1 MPTYKIAIVGAGPAG
16 YFTAQ
21 ALQKAQTEELVFAID
36 MIERLPTPWG
46 LVRSGVAPDHPKIK
60 TVSKV
65 FEKIAKEPNF
75 RLFANVELGKDISL
89 KDLRDQYD
97 AVVLATGASRGRK
110 LGIPGEDLTNSLS
123 AADFVP
129 WYNSHPDYVNTEVDL
144 SSDTAVVIGAG
155 NVAMDV
161 ARILAIDPTEL
172 DPTDVAD
179 HALVKLKQSNIRTVI
194 ICGRRGPEHAA
205 FTAPELRDLPKLENT
220 DVYIDSKQ
228 IQDAE
233 SRIAAL
239 SEIEKD
245 LKNNLEAMRLIA
257 DHSKKGVERKLEI
270 KFLAAPIEFKGN
282 NKIEEVVFAQNKVE
296 KLIQKS
302 EDQCD
307 LVSLLFKSTLKFDQG
322 KIEKIIRK
330 SISDIG
336 VEQTWVE
343 VISPLLIL
351 VGDEWVRTGTGIE
364 IEHFLSEVL
373 RKILSENLGTISRP
387 KNSRPVLLACV
398 ENEMHSLALLV
409 LAAVLAEAR
418 IECIFLGARTPQSA
432 LNQVIIKSAPPAIF
446 LWAQLSENADH
457 KYVKSMPSIR
467 PAPRVL
473 LGGPGWKTSKVAAS
487 NKLVMTEGLRDARE
501 QIIEA
506 LAV

>member
-21 ALQKAQTEELVFAID
+21 AFQKAQNEETSFSID

-75 RLFANVELGKDISL
+75 RLFANVEVGKDVSL

-97 AVVLATGASRGRK
+97 AVVLATGASKGRK
-110 LGIPGEDLTNSLS
+110 LGIPGEDLSNSLS

-172 DPTDVAD
+172 DPTDIAN
-179 HALVKLKQSNIRTVI
+179 HALNKLKQSNIRTVI

-220 DVYIDSKQ
+220 DVYIDSQQ

-233 SRIAAL
+233 SRISKL

-282 NKIEEVVFAQNKVE
+282 NKIEEVVFSQNKVE
-296 KLIQKS
+296 NGKVVAS
-302 EDQCD
+302 G
-307 LVSLLFKSTLKFDQG
+307 VKF
-322 KIEKIIRK
+322 
-330 SISDIG
+330 SIKCG
-336 VEQTWVE
+336 L
-343 VISPLLIL
+343 VISAIGYDSVEYPGITIENGRINNIAGHVEHNIYTTGWAKRGPTGVIGTNKSDSSEVVQLLI
-351 VGDEWVRTGTGIE
+351 
-364 IEHFLSEVL
+364 S
-373 RKILSENLGTISRP
+373 NLTTP
-387 KNSRPVLLACV
+387 KNSRDLLEILSSRNIAYISQRGW
-398 ENEMHSLALLV
+398 EQINN
-409 LAAVLAEAR
+409 AE
-418 IECIFLGARTPQSA
+418 ISA
-432 LNQVIIKSAPPAIF
+432 GE
-446 LWAQLSENADH
+446 AQG
-457 KYVKSMPSIR
+457 K
-467 PAPRVL
+467 PRVKITDIQEM
-473 LGGPGWKTSKVAAS
+473 LGFAG
-487 NKLVMTEGLRDARE
+487 
-501 QIIEA
+501 
-506 LAV
+506 

>member
-1 MPTYKIAIVGAGPAG
+1 LPTFKIAIVGAGPAG

-21 ALQKAQTEELVFAID
+21 AFQKAQTEELSFSID

-75 RLFANVELGKDISL
+75 RLFANVELGKDVSL
-89 KDLRDQYD
+89 KDLRDHYD
-97 AVVLATGASRGRK
+97 AVVLATGASKGRK

-144 SSDTAVVIGAG
+144 SCETAVVIGAG

-179 HALVKLKQSNIRTVI
+179 HALAKLKKSNIRTVI

-228 IQDAE
+228 IQEAE

-282 NKIEEVVFAQNKVE
+282 SKIEEVVFAQNKVE
-296 KLIQKS
+296 NGKVASSGEKFSIKCGLVISAIGYDSVEYPGITIENGRINNIAGRVEHNLYTTGWAKRGPTGVIGTNKSDSTDVVELIIENLKEPKISEGITALLKS
-302 EDQCD
+302 GHEVIDQ
-307 LVSLLFKSTLKFDQG
+307 
-322 KIEKIIRK
+322 IAWEKINA
-330 SISDIG
+330 S
-336 VEQTWVE
+336 E
-343 VISPLLIL
+343 VIS
-351 VGDEWVRTGTGIE
+351 GE
-364 IEHFLSEVL
+364 IAG
-373 RKILSENLGTISRP
+373 K
-387 KNSRPVLLACV
+387 
-398 ENEMHSLALLV
+398 
-409 LAAVLAEAR
+409 
-418 IECIFLGARTPQSA
+418 
-432 LNQVIIKSAPPAIF
+432 
-446 LWAQLSENADH
+446 
-457 KYVKSMPSIR
+457 
-467 PAPRVL
+467 PRVKKVDWKQL
-473 LGGPGWKTSKVAAS
+473 ISLGRS
-487 NKLVMTEGLRDARE
+487 
-501 QIIEA
+501 
-506 LAV
+506 

>member
-1 MPTYKIAIVGAGPAG
+1 MPTFKIAIVGAGPAG

-21 ALQKAQTEELVFAID
+21 AFQKAQTEELSFSID

-75 RLFANVELGKDISL
+75 RLFANVELGKDVSL

-97 AVVLATGASRGRK
+97 AVVLATGASKGRK

-161 ARILAIDPTEL
+161 ARILAINPTEL

-179 HALVKLKQSNIRTVI
+179 HALAKLKQSNIRTVI

-205 FTAPELRDLPKLENT
+205 FTTPELRDLSKLENT

-245 LKNNLEAMRLIA
+245 LKNNLEAMKLIA

-282 NKIEEVVFAQNKVE
+282 NKIEEVVFAQNKVDNGKVVSSGE
-296 KLIQKS
+296 EFSIKCGLVISAIGYDSVEYPGITIENGRINNIAGHVEHNLYTTGWAKRGPTGVIGTNKSDSTDVVELIIENLKEPKLSEGITYLLKS
-302 EDQCD
+302 GHEIIDQ
-307 LVSLLFKSTLKFDQG
+307 LAW
-322 KIEKIIRK
+322 EKINA
-330 SISDIG
+330 S
-336 VEQTWVE
+336 E
-343 VISPLLIL
+343 VIS
-351 VGDEWVRTGTGIE
+351 GE
-364 IEHFLSEVL
+364 IAG
-373 RKILSENLGTISRP
+373 K
-387 KNSRPVLLACV
+387 
-398 ENEMHSLALLV
+398 
-409 LAAVLAEAR
+409 
-418 IECIFLGARTPQSA
+418 
-432 LNQVIIKSAPPAIF
+432 
-446 LWAQLSENADH
+446 
-457 KYVKSMPSIR
+457 
-467 PAPRVL
+467 PRVNEVDWKRL
-473 LGGPGWKTSKVAAS
+473 ISLGRS
-487 NKLVMTEGLRDARE
+487 
-501 QIIEA
+501 
-506 LAV
+506 

>member
-1 MPTYKIAIVGAGPAG
+1 LPTYKIAIVGAGPAG

-21 ALQKAQTEELVFAID
+21 AFQKAQTEELSFSVD

-75 RLFANVELGKDISL
+75 RLFANVELGKDVSL
-89 KDLRDQYD
+89 KDLRDHYD

-123 AADFVP
+123 AAEFVP

-161 ARILAIDPTEL
+161 ARILAIDPTKL
-172 DPTDVAD
+172 DSTDIAD
-179 HALVKLKQSNIRTVI
+179 HALNKLKQSDIRTVI

-205 FTAPELRDLPKLENT
+205 FTSPELRDLPKLENT

-245 LKNNLEAMRLIA
+245 LKNNLEAMKLISE
-257 DHSKKGVERKLEI
+257 HVKKGVERKLEI
-270 KFLAAPIEFKGN
+270 KFLATPLEFKGN

-296 KLIQKS
+296 NGKVASSGEKFSIK
-302 EDQCD
+302 CG
-307 LVSLLFKSTLKFDQG
+307 LVISAIGYDSVAYPGIT
-322 KIEKIIRK
+322 IENGRINNIAGHVEHNLYTTGWAKRGPTGIIGTINA
-330 SISDIG
+330 S
-336 VEQTWVE
+336 E
-343 VISPLLIL
+343 VIS
-351 VGDEWVRTGTGIE
+351 GE
-364 IEHFLSEVL
+364 IAG
-373 RKILSENLGTISRP
+373 K
-387 KNSRPVLLACV
+387 
-398 ENEMHSLALLV
+398 
-409 LAAVLAEAR
+409 
-418 IECIFLGARTPQSA
+418 
-432 LNQVIIKSAPPAIF
+432 
-446 LWAQLSENADH
+446 
-457 KYVKSMPSIR
+457 
-467 PAPRVL
+467 PRVKEVDWKRL
-473 LGGPGWKTSKVAAS
+473 ISLGRS
-487 NKLVMTEGLRDARE
+487 
-501 QIIEA
+501 
-506 LAV
+506 